1 MKSLYTLNHFF
12 IKYKWLLV
20 SGICF
25 VILSNL
31 FTIAMPYFVRQA
43 LNEIELQSNLLILV
57 KNSNAYGNI
66 SGKLIKST
74 LFFAVLILISAIIK
88 GFFMFL
94 MRQTIIVMS
103 RKIEFDLKNNI
114 FKKYQELSF
123 NFYRQNFTGDLMN
136 RISDDVSKVRMY
148 LGPVIMYLINLI
160 FTFTFVIY
168 MMFSVNIELSILI
181 LLPLPILSFSIY
193 LISNIMNKKSDLI
206 QEKLSDVTSLAQET
220 FSGIRIIKSFAAEQ
234 HFESKMMAES
244 ENYRDLK
251 MSLTKVESA
260 FNPMM
265 MLLVSLSTLITV
277 YFGGKGVIEGTF
289 TYGNIAE
296 FVIYVNLLT
305 WPVASL
311 GWITSLVQ
319 RASASQTRINE
330 FLNLKPEIINQN
342 FNLFEFKNEIKFD
355 SVSYKYPNKTEYA
368 LKNISINIEKGKTI
382 GIMGQTGSGKTT
394 IALLLLR
401 LIEAENGFV
410 KIDENDIKN
419 INLEQ
424 YRSQIAY
431 VPQDV
436 FLFSDTLK
444 NNILFGLDTIPT
456 NEEIEKAAK
465 LANVHEDIIGF
476 KEQYDTMVGERGITL
491 SGGQKQRIAIAR
503 ALIKNPEIIILDDCL
518 SAVDVETEKI
528 ILSNLNQHLSGKT
541 NVIISHKTSSVKHA
555 ELIITLAD
563 GHITE
568 KGNHSELILKK
579 GYYCEMFNLQESK

>member
-1 MKSLYTLNHFF
+1 MKSLFTLNHFF
-12 IKYKWLLV
+12 VKYKWLLIT
-20 SGICF
+20 GICF

-31 FTIAMPYFVRQA
+31 FTVAMPYLVRQA
-43 LNEIELQSNLLILV
+43 LNQIELQSNLLSVV
-57 KNSNAYGNI
+57 KNSDAYSSI

-74 LFFAVLILISAIIK
+74 LFFALLILVSAIIK

-181 LLPLPILSFSIY
+181 LLPLPVLSISIY
-193 LISNIMNKKSDLI
+193 LISNIMNKKSDMI

-234 HFESKMMAES
+234 HFEQKMQVES
-244 ENYRDLK
+244 ENYRELK

-311 GWITSLVQ
+311 GWITSLIQ

-330 FLNLKPEIINQN
+330 FLKLTPEIINQN
-342 FNLFEFKNEIKFD
+342 HELFEFKNLIKFD
-355 SVSYKYPNKTEYA
+355 SVSYTYPNKSNAA
-368 LKNISINIEKGKTI
+368 LKNISFEIEKGKTI

-394 IALLLLR
+394 IALFLLR
-401 LIEAENGFV
+401 LIESDNGQIKV
-410 KIDENDIKN
+410 DDEDLKK

-436 FLFSDTLK
+436 FLFSDTIK
-444 NNILFGLDTIPT
+444 NNIIFGLD
-456 NEEIEKAAK
+456 NEPSQEDIEKAAK
-465 LANVHEDIIGF
+465 LANVHDDIMGF
-476 KEQYDTMVGERGITL
+476 KDQYQTLVGERGITL

-528 ILSNLNQHLSGKT
+528 ILNNLNMNLNGKT

-555 ELIITLAD
+555 DIIISLAE
-563 GHITE
+563 GEVIE
-568 KGNHSELILKK
+568 RGNHDELLLKN
-579 GYYCEMFNLQESK
+579 GYYCEMFKLQESK

>member
-1 MKSLYTLNHFF
+1 
-12 IKYKWLLV
+12 
-20 SGICF
+20 
-25 VILSNL
+25 
-31 FTIAMPYFVRQA
+31 MPYFVRQA
-43 LNEIELQSNLLILV
+43 LNQIELQSNLLNAV
-57 KNSNAYGNI
+57 KNSKAYSNI
-66 SGKLIKST
+66 SGKLINNT
-74 LFFAVLILISAIIK
+74 LFFALLILISAIIK

-160 FTFTFVIY
+160 FTFVFVIY
-168 MMFSVNIELSILI
+168 MMFSVNMELSIYI
-181 LLPLPILSFSIY
+181 LLPLPVLSVSIY

-220 FSGIRIIKSFAAEQ
+220 FSGIRIIKSFAAEK
-234 HFESKMMAES
+234 HFEHKMQLES
-244 ENYRDLK
+244 ENYRELK

-277 YFGGKGVIEGTF
+277 YLGGKGVIEGTF

-311 GWITSLVQ
+311 GWITSLIQ

-330 FLNLKPEIINQN
+330 FLNLTPEIVNN
-342 FNLFEFKNEIKFD
+342 NLNAFEFKNEIAFKN
-355 SVSYKYPNKTEYA
+355 VSYTYPKKNEFA
-368 LKNISINIEKGKTI
+368 LKNIDLTIGKGKTI

-394 IALLLLR
+394 LALLLLR
-401 LIEAENGFV
+401 LIECDEGEVIIDNEN
-410 KIDENDIKN
+410 IKD

-424 YRSQIAY
+424 YRNQIAY

-436 FLFSDTLK
+436 FLFSDTIK
-444 NNILFGLDTIPT
+444 NNIIFGLNFIPSQ
-456 NEEIEKAAK
+456 EDIENAAK
-465 LANVHEDIIGF
+465 LAHVHQDIIGF
-476 KEQYDTMVGERGITL
+476 KDHYETMVGERGITL

-503 ALIKNPEIIILDDCL
+503 ALIKNPELIVLDDCL
-518 SAVDVETEKI
+518 SSVDVETEKI
-528 ILSNLNQHLSGKT
+528 ILTNLNTNLFGKT
-541 NVIISHKTSSVKHA
+541 CVIISHKTSSVKNA
-555 ELIITLAD
+555 NTIISLAD
-563 GHITE
+563 GQIME
-568 KGNHSELILKK
+568 RGNHDELLLKK
-579 GYYCEMFNLQESK
+579 GYYCDMHQLQEIN